1 VHTVS
6 EDPSPLTDLTET
18 DEERP
23 SITEVNGTVAKFT
36 MAYSPDAGPRRSFGP
51 PLISLLP
58 SFIYL
63 AFALG
68 VLGMVLLAHSS
79 SSNSSLYVW
88 VVEGDKGRPFGSG
101 PLAGFIALSAV
112 ATVIRARLRGAV
124 VGPDGVE
131 TRTLLAMGIP
141 RIRKLA
147 WPQIDR
153 VVIDDQNES
162 IVLELWNGAYERM
175 PEVRDSK
182 GLADM
187 IEGYA
192 SSRRKQITHLARKGP

>member
-1 VHTVS
+1 MS
-6 EDPSPLTDLTET
+6 EDPRPLADLSDS
-18 DEERP
+18 DEDRP

-51 PLISLLP
+51 PTITMLP
-58 SFIYL
+58 SLIYL

-68 VLGMVLLAHSS
+68 VVGMVMLAHGA

-101 PLAGFIALSAV
+101 PLSGFIALSAV
-112 ATVIRARLRGAV
+112 ATVVRARLRGAV

-153 VVIDDQNES
+153 VVIDDENES
-162 IVLELWNGAYERM
+162 VVLELWNGAYERL
-175 PEVRDSK
+175 PDVRDRK